1 MEEEKNLHERHAR
14 KACQCTW
21 RHVQELQWP
30 AGPSTRTLSAPDVLR
45 IVEKLNAEILH
56 CAEYISD
63 RTRQGPHNSKN
74 SEFAPRPYTGSHR
87 KLVVGFDIGT
97 TFSGVSYSIL
107 EPGVV
112 PLVQGVN
119 RYVALSLIP
128 YMQFLG

>member
-1 MEEEKNLHERHAR
+1 MEEEKSFHEHHAR
-14 KACQCTW
+14 KAW
-21 RHVQELQWP
+21 RQVQEFQRP
-30 AGPSTRTLSAPDVLR
+30 AGPTSRHSAPDVLR
-45 IVEKLNAEILH
+45 IVERLNAEILH

-63 RTRQGPHNSKN
+63 RTRQEPHISEN
-74 SEFAPRPYTGSHR
+74 SEFTPRPYTGSHR

-119 RYVALSLIP
+119 RYVVLSLIP
-128 YMQFLG
+128 YIQFFG